1 MFGFGSVQQKSW
13 EAMTW
18 SWYSRAINVSRWS
31 THWSS
36 ARWRSREWFHI
47 WAELQQLERSNST
60 PPSGWLL
67 WQLPRNKSTTFVMRW
82 NWGWLRAAGSRPAK
96 NFGGGRSRFGND
108 HDVIYA
114 QSTMTRPFLIWSAYR
129 LTTSTSGL
137 VSSSVLGVS
146 GNMVHWLVDTVVL
159 DY

>member
-96 NFGGGRSRFGND
+96 NFGGGAEVALATIMTSSMRSQPWRVLFWYD
-108 HDVIYA
+108 QLTDSQPAPLDLSPVLCWEFPETWYIDW
-114 QSTMTRPFLIWSAYR
+114 LIQ
-129 LTTSTSGL
+129 
-137 VSSSVLGVS
+137 
-146 GNMVHWLVDTVVL
+146 
-159 DY
+159 